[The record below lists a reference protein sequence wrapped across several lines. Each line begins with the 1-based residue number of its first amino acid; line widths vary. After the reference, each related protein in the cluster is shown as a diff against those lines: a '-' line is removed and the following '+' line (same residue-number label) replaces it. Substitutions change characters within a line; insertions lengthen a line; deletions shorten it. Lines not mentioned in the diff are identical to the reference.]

1 MNMKQEKLKIAAVIP
16 TFNRKEFLMDCI
28 QAILNQTYPV
38 TSIYVIDNNS
48 SDGTDQL
55 IKERGFIGDVNGVQI
70 YYHKLSVNGGGA
82 MGFSMGM
89 EKAYSQNHDGYWM
102 MDDDGLP
109 HKDCLKNLCKY
120 INDYD
125 YVCPI
130 VYARGKDESLVAPI
144 DGSINPCKI
153 KEKYGEGEVVEGYT
167 NPFNGGLFS
176 HRLVTKVGF
185 PKKELFIYG
194 DEMNYHQRC
203 LDLGFIP
210 HAITTAIH
218 YHPQFD
224 VSNHISFTHTV
235 NFYPSKLSMYCQWRN
250 VVYNKK
256 IKMHEGV
263 VKKWI
268 KIIYYLFIHII
279 FFVVKKPSFMWMK
292 LFLRAYFDAI
302 LGVWDGQYRF
312 VKKS

>member
-1 MNMKQEKLKIAAVIP
+1 MKQEKLKVAAVIP

-28 QAILNQTYPV
+28 QAILDQTYPV

-55 IKERGFIGDVNGVQI
+55 IKERGFIGNVNGVQI
-70 YYHKLSVNGGGA
+70 YYHKLSINGGGA
-82 MGFSMGM
+82 MGFSVGM
-89 EKAYSQNHDGYWM
+89 EMAYNQSHDAYWM

-109 HKDCLKNLCKY
+109 EKECLWNLCKY
-120 INDYD
+120 IKDYD

-130 VYARGKDESLVAPI
+130 VYARGKEETLVAPI
-144 DGSINPCKI
+144 DGGLNPSKI

-203 LDLGFIP
+203 IDLGFKP
-210 HAITTAIH
+210 RAITTAIH

-224 VSNHISFTHTV
+224 VSNHISFTDSV
-235 NFYPSKLSMYCQWRN
+235 NFYPSELSMYCQWRN

-256 IKMHEGV
+256 IKTRDGWL
-263 VKKWI
+263 KKVI
-268 KIIYYLFIHII
+268 KLVSYFFIHVA
-279 FFVVKKPSFMWMK
+279 FFLLKKPSFKWMK
-292 LFLRAYFDAI
+292 LFFNAYFDGI
-302 LGVWDGQYRF
+302 LGIWGKQYRF
-312 VKKS
+312 LKKV